1 MGMMMEMTPNHAGL
15 GSELGRLRR
24 RRERNERARTTQ
36 ANASIEHADN
46 IIDTTANLAIIATQQ
61 DCAPALI
68 ATQQGGAHRL
78 SYVATRSAE
87 ARTPPPAP
95 YGEHTRSCH

>member
-15 GSELGRLRR
+15 GSESGRLRR
-24 RRERNERARTTQ
+24 RRERDECTRTTQ
-36 ANASIEHADN
+36 ANASIEHAGN

-61 DCAPALI
+61 D
-68 ATQQGGAHRL
+68 GAHRL

-95 YGEHTRSCH
+95 YCEHTRSCH